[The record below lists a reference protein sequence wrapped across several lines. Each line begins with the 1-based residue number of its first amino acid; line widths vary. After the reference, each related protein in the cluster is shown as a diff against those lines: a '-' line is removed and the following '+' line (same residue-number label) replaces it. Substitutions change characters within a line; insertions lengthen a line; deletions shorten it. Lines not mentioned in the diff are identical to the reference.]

1 MDPTLAEINAKL
13 DALTA
18 QVAYL
23 AEQAAEAARARQDQS
38 ERLRDVMPIATT
50 VIERASAHLQEVE
63 DFVDLPDLIRLVKKF
78 ARQAPRFEW
87 LLDQMNGAADMLDAA
102 GPLSKDVFNR
112 VVVALDRLETKGYFG
127 FARGGARIMDNIVT
141 SFTAEEVDK
150 LGDNIV
156 LILRTV
162 KDMTQPEIMGFVRN
176 TVEAVGKDADAPVDI
191 GYGALIGQFRDP
203 KTRRG
208 LAIAMKALGNIGAAP
223 AEKK

>member
-1 MDPTLAEINAKL
+1 MDPTFNEINTKL
-13 DALTA
+13 DALTV

-23 AEQAAEAARARQDQS
+23 AEQAADAARSRKDQS
-38 ERLRDVMPIATT
+38 ELLRDVMPIATT
-50 VIERASAHLQEVE
+50 VVERASAHLQEVE

-112 VVVALDRLETKGYFG
+112 AVVALDHLETKGYFG

-141 SFTAEEVDK
+141 SFTSEEVDK

-156 LILRTV
+156 LILRTI

-176 TVEAVGKDADAPVDI
+176 TVEAVEKDAEAPVDI
-191 GYGALIGQFRDP
+191 GYGALIGQLRDP

-208 LAIAMKALGNIGAAP
+208 LAIAMKVLGNIGAAP
-223 AEKK
+223 AETK